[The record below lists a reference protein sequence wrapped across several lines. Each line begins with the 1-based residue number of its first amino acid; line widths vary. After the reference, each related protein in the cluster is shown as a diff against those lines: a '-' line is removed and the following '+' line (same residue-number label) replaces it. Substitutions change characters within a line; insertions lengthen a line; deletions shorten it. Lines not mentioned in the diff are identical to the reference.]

1 MQIVRGASA
10 AAAVVEHTSEPMR
23 DASHDISNDDLRVVQ
38 LGPFAPPHG
47 GVRANLIAIREFLRR
62 RNIPCAVINLTKHRQ
77 APAEQV
83 YYPRHALQLLWL
95 LIRRR
100 YDIIHLHVG
109 GNVAPRLLA
118 LGIVCRLIPRA
129 RTVLTLHSGGYPSS
143 PAGRSTKRRSWR
155 GFALRQFDRLIG
167 VNAELLD
174 FYHRLGCPPERTR
187 LISPHAFSPPDEWTL
202 ADAEQ
207 RCPSAFQQ
215 FRATHRPLLLTV
227 GQLEPEYDLSF
238 QIDAL
243 AAIRKNHPDAGLAII
258 GAGSLEADIRR
269 YANASGSGEHVL
281 LCGDVAHE
289 ATLAAIVT
297 SDVLLRTTRYDGD
310 SIAVREAIHLGTPV
324 IATNNGMRPR
334 GVRLFPPGDLEAFQE
349 AVDGVLA
356 VPARGRS
363 QPVRDERNLEA
374 VLALYG
380 ELVG

>member
-1 MQIVRGASA
+1 
-10 AAAVVEHTSEPMR
+10 MR
-23 DASHDISNDDLRVVQ
+23 DASHDTSNDDLRVVQ
-38 LGPFAPPHG
+38 LGPYAPPHG

-83 YYPRHALQLLWL
+83 YYPRHAFQLLWL

-100 YDIIHLHVG
+100 YDVIHLHVG
-109 GNVAPRLLA
+109 GNLAPRLLA

-129 RTVLTLHSGGYPSS
+129 RTVLTLHSGGYPTSA
-143 PAGRSTKRRSWR
+143 AGRSTTRRSWR
-155 GFALRQFDRLIG
+155 AFALRQFDRLIG

-174 FYHRLGCPPERTR
+174 FFHRLGCSPERTR
-187 LISPHAFSPPDEWTL
+187 LISPHAFSPPDDWTT
-202 ADAEQ
+202 ADAERQ
-207 RCPSAFQQ
+207 WPSAFRQ

-227 GQLEPEYDLSF
+227 GQLEPEYDLAL

-243 AAIRKNHPDAGLAII
+243 TAIRKHHPDAGLAII
-258 GAGSLEADIRR
+258 GAGSLEAELVG
-269 YANASGSGEHVL
+269 YATASGSSKHVL

-289 ATLAAIVT
+289 ATLAAIAA

-324 IATNNGMRPR
+324 IATDNGMRPP
-334 GVRLFPPGDLEAFQE
+334 GVHLFPPGDIEALCG
-349 AVDGVLA
+349 AIDDALA
-356 VPARGRS
+356 IPSRDRS